1 MAYRLLVFPGILLM
15 MLFVSCSTPQG
26 GFAGRR
32 LHERYADGIEKAGLQ
47 QTAMGAQWLAAAS
60 KSLEQPVAISIPYRE
75 TGYFAAE
82 KPAAVAY
89 RFALQRGEKVMVKLT
104 TVPAS
109 GFLLFA
115 ELWEPRA
122 DREPEWLAAVDTIS
136 RAMEFEVKKDG
147 DYILRVQPE
156 LLRGI
161 EYTLTVTTAPSL
173 AFPVR
178 PADNPKV
185 NSFWGAARDAGARRH
200 EGIDIFAK
208 FRTPVVACADGT
220 VTRVNENNLGGKV
233 VFMRPEGKDFSLYYA
248 HLDTQLVRSGQSVK
262 AGETLGLMG
271 NTGNARTTPPHLH
284 FGIYASG
291 GAIDPYPFVN
301 VNRLAPKPVQASTVL
316 LNSFVRSKAG
326 INVYASP
333 SVSGAV
339 VSKSSSGTIMQVTGA
354 ADAWYRVLL
363 PDGMEGYVNSLQV
376 TKNILRTQSLKR
388 PQRILDA
395 PDSTAASR
403 LTAETGKA
411 IEVLGQF
418 RDYYLVD
425 YNNVR
430 GWVPVRQL

>member
-1 MAYRLLVFPGILLM
+1 MAYRLIVFPGILM
-15 MLFVSCSTPQG
+15 MILVVSCSTPQG
-26 GFAGRR
+26 GFAGKR
-32 LHERYADGIEKAGLQ
+32 LHENYAQGIEKAGLQ

-60 KSLEQPVAISIPYRE
+60 KSLEQPVAISIPYKE

-82 KPAAVAY
+82 KPVAVAY
-89 RFALQRGEKVMVKLT
+89 RFALQRGEKLMVKLT

-115 ELWEPRA
+115 ELWEPRS
-122 DREPEWLAAVDTIS
+122 DREPEWLAAVDTINK
-136 RAMEFEVKKDG
+136 AMEFEVKKDG
-147 DYILRVQPE
+147 NYILRVQPE

-185 NSFWGAARDAGARRH
+185 SSFWGAARDAGSRSH

-233 VFMRPEGKDFSLYYA
+233 VFMRPEGENFSLYYA
-248 HLDTQLVRSGQSVK
+248 HLDTQLVRSGQTVK

-301 VNRLAPKPVQASTVL
+301 VNRLSPKPVQASTAL
-316 LNSFVRSKAG
+316 LSRFVRSKAA

-339 VSKSSSGTIMQVTGA
+339 LSKPSSGTVMQVAGA
-354 ADAWYRVLL
+354 TDAWYRILL
-363 PDGMEGYVNSLQV
+363 PDGMEGYVSSVQI
-376 TKNILRTQSLKR
+376 TKDVLRTQNLKR
-388 PQRILDA
+388 PQRILDG

-403 LTAETGKA
+403 LTAEAGTA
-411 IEVLGQF
+411 VDVLGQY
-418 RDYYLVD
+418 REYYLVD
-425 YNNVR
+425 YKNTR
-430 GWVPVRQL
+430 GWIPVRQL

>member
-1 MAYRLLVFPGILLM
+1 MGYRLIVFPGILM
-15 MLFVSCSTPQG
+15 MILFVSCSTPQG
-26 GFAGRR
+26 GFAGKR
-32 LHERYADGIEKAGLQ
+32 LHEKYADGIEKAGLQ
-47 QTAMGAQWLAAAS
+47 QTAMGAQWLAAAL

-82 KPAAVAY
+82 KPVAVAY

-115 ELWEPRA
+115 ELWEPKT
-122 DREPEWLAAVDTIS
+122 DREPEWLAAVDTIN

-147 DYILRVQPE
+147 NYILRVQPE

-185 NSFWGAARDAGARRH
+185 SSFWGAARDAGARSH

-208 FRTPVVACADGT
+208 FRTPVVASADGT

-248 HLDTQLVRSGQSVK
+248 HLDTQLVRSGQTVK
-262 AGETLGLMG
+262 AGEALGLMG

-301 VNRLAPKPVQASTVL
+301 VNRLAPKPVQANTAL
-316 LNSFVRSKAG
+316 LNKFVRTRAS
-326 INVYASP
+326 INVHASP

-339 VSKSSSGTIMQVTGA
+339 LFKSSSGTVMQVAGA
-354 ADAWYRVLL
+354 TDAWYRVLL

-376 TKNILRTQSLKR
+376 TKDMLRTQSLNKT
-388 PQRILDA
+388 QRILDA

-403 LTAETGKA
+403 LTAEAGTA
-411 IEVLGQF
+411 IDVLGQF
-418 RDYYLVD
+418 REYYLVD
-425 YNNVR
+425 YKNTR
-430 GWVPVRQL
+430 GWIPVRQL

>member
-1 MAYRLLVFPGILLM
+1 MEYRLIVFPGILLM
-15 MLFVSCSTPQG
+15 ILFISCSTPQG
-26 GFAGRR
+26 GFAGKR
-32 LHERYADGIEKAGLQ
+32 LHEKYADGIEKAGLQ

-60 KSLEQPVAISIPYRE
+60 KSLEQPVGISIPYKE

-82 KPAAVAY
+82 KPVAVAY

-104 TVPAS
+104 TIPSS

-115 ELWEPRA
+115 ELWEPRT
-122 DREPEWLAAVDTIS
+122 DREPEWLAAVDTIN
-136 RAMEFEVKKDG
+136 RVMEFEVKKDG
-147 DYILRVQPE
+147 NYILRVQPE

-185 NSFWGAARDAGARRH
+185 SSFWGAARDAGARSH

-233 VFMRPEGKDFSLYYA
+233 VFMRPEGKDFNLYYA
-248 HLDTQLVRSGQSVK
+248 HLDTQLVRSGQTVK
-262 AGETLGLMG
+262 SGETLGLMG

-301 VNRLAPKPVQASTVL
+301 VNRLAPKPVQANTTL
-316 LNSFVRSKAG
+316 LNRFVRSKAA
-326 INVYASP
+326 INVHASP

-339 VSKSSSGTIMQVTGA
+339 LSKPSSGTVMQVAGA

-363 PDGMEGYVNSLQV
+363 PDGMEGFVNSSQV
-376 TKNILRTQSLKR
+376 TKDMIRKQSLKR

-403 LTAETGKA
+403 LTAETGTA
-411 IEVLGQF
+411 VNVLGQF
-418 RDYYLVD
+418 REYYLVD
-425 YNNVR
+425 YKNTR
-430 GWVPVRQL
+430 GWIRVRQL

>member
-1 MAYRLLVFPGILLM
+1 MEYRLIVFPGILLM
-15 MLFVSCSTPQG
+15 ILFISCSTPQG
-26 GFAGRR
+26 GFAGKR
-32 LHERYADGIEKAGLQ
+32 LHEKYADGIEKAGLQ

-60 KSLEQPVAISIPYRE
+60 KSLEQPVGISIPYKE

-82 KPAAVAY
+82 KPVAVAY

-104 TVPAS
+104 TIPSS

-115 ELWEPRA
+115 ELWEPRT
-122 DREPEWLAAVDTIS
+122 DREPEWLAAVDTIN
-136 RAMEFEVKKDG
+136 RVMEFEVKKDG
-147 DYILRVQPE
+147 NYILRVQPE

-185 NSFWGAARDAGARRH
+185 SSFWGAARDAGARSH

-233 VFMRPEGKDFSLYYA
+233 VFMRPEGKDFNLYYA
-248 HLDTQLVRSGQSVK
+248 HLDTQLVRSGQTVK
-262 AGETLGLMG
+262 SGETLGLMG

-301 VNRLAPKPVQASTVL
+301 VNRLAPKPVQANTTL
-316 LNSFVRSKAG
+316 LNRFVRSKAA
-326 INVYASP
+326 INVHASP

-339 VSKSSSGTIMQVTGA
+339 LSKPSSGTVMQVAGA

-363 PDGMEGYVNSLQV
+363 PDGMEGYVNSSQV
-376 TKNILRTQSLKR
+376 TKDMLRKQSLKG

-403 LTAETGKA
+403 LTAETGTA
-411 IEVLGQF
+411 VDVLGQF
-418 RDYYLVD
+418 REYYLVD
-425 YNNVR
+425 YKNTR
-430 GWVPVRQL
+430 GWIPVRQL

>member
-1 MAYRLLVFPGILLM
+1 
-15 MLFVSCSTPQG
+15 
-26 GFAGRR
+26 
-32 LHERYADGIEKAGLQ
+32 
-47 QTAMGAQWLAAAS
+47 MGAQWLAAAS
-60 KSLEQPVAISIPYRE
+60 KSLEQPVEISIPYKE

-82 KPAAVAY
+82 KPVAVAY

-104 TVPAS
+104 TIPSS

-115 ELWEPRA
+115 ELWEPRT
-122 DREPEWLAAVDTIS
+122 DREPEWLAAVDTIN
-136 RAMEFEVKKDG
+136 RVMEFEVKKDG
-147 DYILRVQPE
+147 NYILRVQPE

-185 NSFWGAARDAGARRH
+185 SSFWGAARDAGARSH

-248 HLDTQLVRSGQSVK
+248 HLDTQLVRSGQTVK

-301 VNRLAPKPVQASTVL
+301 VNRLAPKPVQANTTL
-316 LNSFVRSKAG
+316 LNRFVRSKAA
-326 INVYASP
+326 INVHASP

-339 VSKSSSGTIMQVTGA
+339 LSKPSSGTVMQVAGA

-363 PDGMEGYVNSLQV
+363 PDGMEGYVNSSQV
-376 TKNILRTQSLKR
+376 TKDMLRKQSLKG

-403 LTAETGKA
+403 LTAETGTA
-411 IEVLGQF
+411 VDVLGQF
-418 RDYYLVD
+418 REYYLVD
-425 YNNVR
+425 YKNTR
-430 GWVPVRQL
+430 GWIPVRQL